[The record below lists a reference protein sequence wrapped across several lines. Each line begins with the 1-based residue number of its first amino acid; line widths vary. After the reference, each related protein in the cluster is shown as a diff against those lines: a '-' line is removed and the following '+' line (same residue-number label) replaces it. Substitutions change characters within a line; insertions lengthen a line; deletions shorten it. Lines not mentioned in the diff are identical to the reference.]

1 MSTKRK
7 VLFSTLLI
15 VAIVASMVISLGVL
29 VRPTYEYEVDKETGA
44 VTFSG
49 YNGHAGITELTVEHP
64 MVKTKE
70 KTEDGPTWVPDESS
84 YVSSVERYTVQN
96 DEFLETIH
104 IGPHVTN
111 IDECAFVYCKNLKG
125 IYVDKANEYYTDV
138 DGVLYTK
145 DMKLLVLFPVAHETN
160 GERTRTYAV
169 PEGVERLARN
179 SFYKCDAL
187 EEITLPDTL
196 RELGN
201 MAFFKCGALKL
212 VDLPESVKTLGSDV
226 FSYCD
231 SMKYAFYIPAGV
243 EQIDHHCFYKCNNL
257 EQFYVGCGEDEI
269 TLGGQ
274 WMPKSENSF
283 TAKAAEFNAT
293 VEDRDAYNAKRLAE
307 EEPPVQEGEEAPP
320 PQEEDTALGMNKTA
334 VIVLIVGIFIPS
346 IVIVGLEVVRNL
358 FKDDFMMTKRGK
370 EKLARQK
377 AEKEAIHQAYV
388 NGEYDEND
396 EDSESEETGE
406 KEEEND
412 G

>member
-7 VLFSTLLI
+7 ILFSTLLI
-15 VAIVASMVISLGVL
+15 AALVASMAISLGVL
-29 VRPTYEYEVDKETGA
+29 VRPTYEYDVDKETGA
-44 VTFSG
+44 LTFSG
-49 YNGHAGITELTVEHP
+49 YNGNSGITELTVEHP
-64 MVKTKE
+64 MVKSKG
-70 KTEDGPTWVPDESS
+70 KSEDDSAWQVDESR
-84 YVSSVERYTVQN
+84 YVTSVERYTVQN

-125 IYVDKANEYYTDV
+125 IYVDEANEYYTDV

-145 DMKLLVLFPVAHETN
+145 DMKLLVLFPVAHETD
-160 GERTRTYAV
+160 GGRTRSYAV
-169 PEGVERLARN
+169 PEGVDRLARN

-187 EEITLPDTL
+187 EEVTLPDTL
-196 RELGN
+196 KEIGN
-201 MAFFKCGALKL
+201 MSFFKCTSLKL
-212 VDLPESVKTLGSDV
+212 VDLPESVTTLGSDA
-226 FSYCD
+226 FSYCTN
-231 SMKYAFYIPAGV
+231 MKYSFYIPAGV
-243 EQIDHHCFYKCNNL
+243 ETIDHHCFYKCDNL
-257 EQFYVGCGEDEI
+257 EQFYVGCSEDEI
-269 TLGGQ
+269 SLGGQ

-283 TAKAAEFNAT
+283 AAKAAEFNAT
-293 VEDRDAYNAKRLAE
+293 LADRDAYNARRQAE
-307 EEPPVQEGEEAPP
+307 EEPPETQSAEGEEAPP

-358 FKDDFMMTKRGK
+358 FKDDFMMTRRGR

-388 NGEYDEND
+388 NGEYDDNE
-396 EDSESEETGE
+396 ETEETGE
-406 KEEEND
+406 KEEENN

>member
-1 MSTKRK
+1 MSTQRK
-7 VLFSTLLI
+7 ILFSALLI
-15 VAIVASMVISLGVL
+15 VAIVTSMVISLGVL
-29 VRPTYEYEVDKETGA
+29 VRPTYEYDVDKATGA
-44 VTFSG
+44 LTFSG
-49 YNGHAGITELTVEHP
+49 YNGNANITELTVEHP
-64 MVKTKE
+64 MVKSKARS
-70 KTEDGPTWVPDESS
+70 EDGPVWQPDESA
-84 YVSSVERYTVQN
+84 YVTSVERYTVQN
-96 DEFLETIH
+96 DEYLEEIH

-125 IYVDKANEYYTDV
+125 IYVDEANEYYTDV

-160 GERTRTYAV
+160 GERTKTYTV

-179 SFYKCDAL
+179 SFYKCDTL
-187 EEITLPDTL
+187 EEVKLPDTL
-196 RELGN
+196 KELGN
-201 MAFFKCGALKL
+201 MTFFKCGALKL
-212 VDLPESVKTLGSDV
+212 VDLPESVTTLGSDV
-226 FSYCD
+226 FSYCN

-243 EQIDHHCFYKCNNL
+243 ESIDHHCFYKCDHL

-283 TAKAAEFNAT
+283 TAKAAQFNAT
-293 VEDRDAYNAKRLAE
+293 LADRDAYNAKRLAE
-307 EEPPVQEGEEAPP
+307 EEPPAPENGEAAP
-320 PQEEDTALGMNKTA
+320 PQEEDTAMGMNKTA
-334 VIVLIVGIFIPS
+334 VIVLIVVVFIPS

-358 FKDDFMMTKRGK
+358 FKDDFMMTKRGR

-388 NGEYDEND
+388 NGEYDD
-396 EDSESEETGE
+396 SEDSGETGE

>member
-15 VAIVASMVISLGVL
+15 AAIVTSMVISLGVL
-29 VRPTYEYEVDKETGA
+29 VRPTYEYDTDKGTGT

-49 YNGHAGITELTVEHP
+49 YNGNANITKLTVEHP
-64 MVKTKE
+64 MVKV
-70 KTEDGPTWVPDESS
+70 KTAEGKVWQPDDTA
-84 YVSSVERYTVQN
+84 YVTSVERYTVQN
-96 DEFLETIH
+96 DEYLEEIH

-125 IYVDKANEYYTDV
+125 IYVDEANEYYTDV

-160 GERTRTYAV
+160 GERTKSYAV

-187 EEITLPDTL
+187 EEVTLPVTL
-196 RELGN
+196 KEIGN
-201 MAFFKCGALKL
+201 MSFFKCGALKL
-212 VDLPESVKTLGSDV
+212 VDLPESVKTLGSDA
-226 FSYCD
+226 FSYCTN
-231 SMKYAFYIPAGV
+231 MKYAFYIPAGV
-243 EQIDHHCFYKCNNL
+243 ESIDHHCFYKCDRL

-269 TLGGQ
+269 SLGGQ

-283 TAKAAEFNAT
+283 TAKAAEFNAA
-293 VEDRDAYNAKRLAE
+293 VADRDAYNARRLAE
-307 EEPPVQEGEEAPP
+307 EAPPPVQEGEEASPQ
-320 PQEEDTALGMNKTA
+320 QEEETALGMNKTA
-334 VIVLIVGIFIPS
+334 VIILVVGIFIPS
-346 IVIVGLEVVRNL
+346 IVIVGLEVIRNL
-358 FKDDFMMTKRGK
+358 FKDDFMMTKRGR
-370 EKLARQK
+370 ENLAKQK

-388 NGEYDEND
+388 NGEYDE
-396 EDSESEETGE
+396 EKPEE
-406 KEEEND
+406 KEEEKD

>member
-7 VLFSTLLI
+7 ILFSALLI
-15 VAIVASMVISLGVL
+15 VALVASMAISLGVL
-29 VRPTYEYEVDKETGA
+29 VRPTYEYEVDKTTGA
-44 VTFSG
+44 ITFSG
-49 YNGHAGITELTVEHP
+49 YNGNDGITKLTVEHP
-64 MVKTKE
+64 MVKTKARSQVE
-70 KTEDGPTWVPDESS
+70 SLWKPDESR

-96 DEFLETIH
+96 DEFLEEIH

-125 IYVDKANEYYTDV
+125 IYVDDANEYYTDV

-145 DMKLLVLFPVAHETN
+145 DMKLLLLFPVAHETN
-160 GERTRTYAV
+160 GERTKTYTV

-179 SFYKCDAL
+179 SFYKCDTL
-187 EEITLPDTL
+187 EEIQLPGTLK
-196 RELGN
+196 ELGN
-201 MAFFKCGALKL
+201 MTFFKCGALKL
-212 VDLPESVKTLGSDV
+212 VDLPESVETLGSDV
-226 FSYCD
+226 FSYCN

-243 EQIDHHCFYKCNNL
+243 EQIDHHCFYKCDHL

-269 TLGGQ
+269 ELGGQ

-293 VEDRDAYNAKRLAE
+293 LADRDAYNARRQAE
-307 EEPPVQEGEEAPP
+307 EEPPETQPAEGEEAPP

-334 VIVLIVGIFIPS
+334 VIVLIVGVFIPS
-346 IVIVGLEVVRNL
+346 IVLVGLEVVRNL

-388 NGEYDEND
+388 NGEYDE
-396 EDSESEETGE
+396 DSESEETEE
-406 KEEEND
+406 KEEENN

>member
-7 VLFSTLLI
+7 ILFSVLLI
-15 VAIVASMVISLGVL
+15 AAIVTSMVISLGVL
-29 VRPTYEYEVDKETGA
+29 VRPTYEYDVDKTTGA
-44 VTFSG
+44 ITFSG
-49 YNGHAGITELTVEHP
+49 YNGNANITDLTVEHP
-64 MVKTKE
+64 MVKTKG
-70 KTEDGPTWVPDESS
+70 KTEDGPTWIVDESA

-125 IYVDKANEYYTDV
+125 IYVDDANEYYTDV
-138 DGVLYTK
+138 DGVLYSK
-145 DMKLLVLFPVAHETN
+145 DMKLLLLFPVAHETN
-160 GERTRTYAV
+160 GERTRSYTV

-179 SFYKCDAL
+179 CFYKCDAL

-196 RELGN
+196 KELGN

-226 FSYCD
+226 FSYCN

-243 EQIDHHCFYKCNNL
+243 EQIDHHCFYKCEHL
-257 EQFYVGCGEDEI
+257 EQFYVGCGQDEI

-307 EEPPVQEGEEAPP
+307 EDPPVQEGEEPQP
-320 PQEEDTALGMNKTA
+320 PQEENTALGMNKTA
-334 VIVLIVGIFIPS
+334 VIVLIAGVFIPS
-346 IVIVGLEVVRNL
+346 IIIVGLEVIRNL

-370 EKLARQK
+370 EKLAQQK

-388 NGEYDEND
+388 NGEYE
-396 EDSESEETGE
+396 ESGESEENSE
-406 KEEEND
+406 QEEEND